1 MPVHQNQ
8 NEETSEEK
16 KCKVC
21 NEKTTNQPADEAV
34 ECDVC
39 LQWICYTCSGVHR
52 EVYNL
57 ATENQT
63 TVDYICKPCKEELPQ
78 IREMVAMKK
87 RQKQLIEQVNQEAE
101 TNKLFRTQQIET
113 NRQYNERIIALEKL
127 VEDKSLKDYPPLT
140 TFANVSAQANTLKKV
155 LKDQA
160 ALDRKVKEQEHTLKE
175 DKQKESKENNLVVYG
190 IPESTADDAQ
200 QMIEDFKI
208 IKHLYE
214 TKATLHSKDLTQI
227 TRLGKKTEDEKI
239 RPIRLTFANPEK
251 RKEILRNNKNLVL
264 EDASFEI
271 CTASF
276 CDDHSKHKHIYVS
289 PDKTWQQREDE
300 KKLREELKTRK
311 STEED
316 LIIRNGKIVKK
327 TTRARWVDLS
337 EDDY

>member
-1 MPVHQNQ
+1 MPVYQNQ

-21 NEKTTNQPADEAV
+21 NENTTNQPTDEAV

-39 LQWICYTCSGVHR
+39 LQWICFTCSGVLR

-57 ATENQT
+57 ANEKET

-78 IREMVAMKK
+78 IREIVAMKK
-87 RQKQLIEQVNQEAE
+87 RQNQLIEQVNQEAE

-113 NRQYNERIIALEKL
+113 NNQYNVRINALEQL
-127 VEDKSLKDYPPLT
+127 VQDKSLKDYPPLT

-155 LKDQA
+155 LTDQA
-160 ALDRKVKEQEHTLKE
+160 ALDRKVKAQEHTLKE
-175 DKQKESKENNLVVYG
+175 DKRKESKENNLVVYG
-190 IPESTADDAQ
+190 IPENTDDDAQ

-208 IKHLYE
+208 IKQLYE
-214 TKATLHSKDLTQI
+214 TKATLHSRDLTQI
-227 TRLGKKTEDEKI
+227 TRLGTKDEKI

-264 EDASFEI
+264 EDAAFET

-276 CDDHSKHKHIYVS
+276 CNDHSKHKHIYVS

-300 KKLREELKTRK
+300 KKLRAELKIRK

-327 TTRARWVDLS
+327 TTRARWVDVS